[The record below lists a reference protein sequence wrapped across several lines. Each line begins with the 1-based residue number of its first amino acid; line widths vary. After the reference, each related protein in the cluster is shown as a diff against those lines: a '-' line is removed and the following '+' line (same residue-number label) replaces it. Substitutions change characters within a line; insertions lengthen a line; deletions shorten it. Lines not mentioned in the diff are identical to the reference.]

1 MEISK
6 MALRMPG
13 AALLFAVLNLTAIGI
28 ACAHSPYLLPNA
40 FDATNRKLVTVQGSF
55 TEEFFV
61 PDVAMKSDDY
71 HVIAPDGS
79 KSLLKPIYTQDL
91 AILEAPLTAPGTYRI
106 STGQRMGRMSK
117 AMLVDGKWEFLDP
130 QKPAPKQGKIFDV
143 RSITMADVF
152 VSRGAPTDTALA
164 PAKKGLEFRPLMHP
178 NKLFAG
184 SEVRFEVL
192 FEGKPLAKQP
202 VGVHFGDERYSDKKI
217 YAEAVTDASGI
228 FSVKLD
234 KPGVYLAMSRYRVEP
249 EASGGAA
256 ASYTYSI
263 TFEAT
268 D

>member
-1 MEISK
+1 
-6 MALRMPG
+6 
-13 AALLFAVLNLTAIGI
+13 
-28 ACAHSPYLLPNA
+28 LLPNA
-40 FDATNRKLVTVQGSF
+40 FDATDRKLVTVQGSF

-79 KSLLKPIYTQDL
+79 KSPLKPIYTQDL
-91 AILEAPLTAPGTYRI
+91 TILEAPMGANGTYRI

-130 QKPAPKQGKIFDV
+130 EKPAPQKGKVFDI
-143 RSITMADVF
+143 RSITMSDVF
-152 VSRGAPTDTALA
+152 VSRGAPSDTALA
-164 PAKKGLEFRPLMHP
+164 PVKKGFEFRPLTHP
-178 NKLFAG
+178 NKLFVG
-184 SEVRFEVL
+184 SEARFEVL
-192 FEGKPLAKQP
+192 FEGRPLAKQP
-202 VGVHFGDERYSDKKI
+202 VAVHFGDERYSDKKI
-217 YAEAVTDASGI
+217 YAEAVTDAAGV
-228 FSVKLD
+228 FSVRLD

-249 EASGGAA
+249 DAAGGTA